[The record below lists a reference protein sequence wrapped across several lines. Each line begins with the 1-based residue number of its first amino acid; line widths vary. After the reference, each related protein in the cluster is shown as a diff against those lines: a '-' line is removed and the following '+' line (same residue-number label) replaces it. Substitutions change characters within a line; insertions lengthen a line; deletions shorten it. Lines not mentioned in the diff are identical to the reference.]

1 MDETQNQSNQ
11 KESAAEIKSNDTM
24 KRHEEADTLIKEGQK
39 MFDFFGKSHMMLLAA
54 MFAKSRSP
62 WRFNEIRDE
71 TELSQ
76 TTLSTR
82 LSDLVEEDLIVRR
95 SYDEVPPR
103 VEYEAAQKLR
113 DFGPILRDMY
123 VWWQEID

>member
-1 MDETQNQSNQ
+1 MDKTQNQFNQ
-11 KESAAEIKSNDTM
+11 KEAVVEIKSNDNI
-24 KRHEEADTLIKEGQK
+24 KKYEEIDKIIKEGQN

-54 MFAKSRSP
+54 MFAKSQSP

-103 VEYEAAQKLR
+103 VEYEATQKLR
-113 DFGPILRDMY
+113 DFGPVLHDMY
-123 VWWQEID
+123 LWWQEID